1 MLYAYIFESEDT
13 LFKKMKKLQS
23 SNQFNLMLKKSLCLF
38 ALVFIMSGC
47 YHAQVTTGLEA
58 SDEVYQKKW
67 ATGFI
72 AGLVPP
78 DMIDATEHCS
88 NGVAKVETRHSFL
101 NLVAQAVTF
110 SLFSPMEIT
119 VTCATGGMSMNA
131 EDTSIELEKNS
142 AEEIKEQTYSDA
154 VALSSKTNKPV
165 YIQLK

>member
-1 MLYAYIFESEDT
+1 MQ
-13 LFKKMKKLQS
+13 KQS
-23 SNQFNLMLKKSLCLF
+23 PNHSNIMLKKSLYLF
-38 ALVFIMSGC
+38 ALAILMSGC

-58 SDEVYQKKW
+58 SDEVYQDKW

-78 DMIDATEHCS
+78 DLVDATEHCS

-101 NLVAQAVTF
+101 NLVAQAITF

-119 VTCATGGMSMNA
+119 VTCATGGMSVTTDN
-131 EDTSIELEKNS
+131 TSLELARNS
-142 AEEIKEQTYSDA
+142 TEEVKQQTYNDA
-154 VALSSKTNKPV
+154 VSISSKMNKPV

>member
-1 MLYAYIFESEDT
+1 
-13 LFKKMKKLQS
+13 
-23 SNQFNLMLKKSLCLF
+23 MLKKSLLLF
-38 ALVFIMSGC
+38 ALAFLMSGC

-72 AGLVPP
+72 AGLIPP

-101 NLVAQAVTF
+101 NLVAQAITF
-110 SLFSPMEIT
+110 SLFAPMEIT
-119 VTCATGGMSMNA
+119 VTCSTGGMSA
-131 EDTSIELEKNS
+131 TTDDTSMELAKNS
-142 AEEIKEQTYSDA
+142 TTEVKKQTYSDA
-154 VALSSKTNKPV
+154 VTISSKMNKPV